1 MASSMNLITTRIT
14 EQVFGREWQITSKG
28 LFVLENEYKVDIT
41 EDDDEDRPQQQAKNT
56 RGRRST

>member
-28 LFVLENEYKVDIT
+28 LFVLEKEYKVDVS
-41 EDDDEDRPQQQAKNT
+41 EDDDEDRPQQQASNPK
-56 RGRRST
+56 GRR